1 MLRAVKYYISQSVVS
16 MLRNKLMVFI
26 SISTVVF
33 CMLLLGLAIIFG
45 MNLTYISGQ
54 LESQFEIHAFVDIS
68 YKESEA
74 KKLESQIKKID
85 GVAAVKF
92 SDKDEALKSLKNML
106 GNDNDALAGL
116 DEDNPLQFS
125 YKITLS
131 DIKKATAVEKSL
143 EKIKGIESVSNRTD
157 ILKGISSF
165 ASVAGHVS
173 LIGMIIFAIISV
185 FIISNTIKLGLMSRK
200 TEIGI
205 MKSVGATD
213 GFIRSPFIIEG
224 AVVGIVGSL
233 ISYVPITFGYKSAV
247 SWWDGLF
254 GIFRLL
260 PAEEI
265 SYIILGVF
273 LVAGTVIGS
282 IGSIASVRKYLD
294 V

>member
-1 MLRAVKYYISQSVVS
+1 MFRAFKYYISQSVVS

-26 SISTVVF
+26 SISTVIF

-45 MNLTYISGQ
+45 MNLTYISEQ
-54 LESQFEIHAFVDIS
+54 LESQFEIHAFVDVS
-68 YKESEA
+68 YKESQA

-85 GVAAVKF
+85 GVAVAKF

-116 DEDNPLQFS
+116 DDDNPLQFS
-125 YKITLS
+125 YKITLN
-131 DIKKATAVEKSL
+131 DIKKANSVEKAL
-143 EKIKGIESVSNRTD
+143 GKIKGIESVSNRTD

-173 LIGMIIFAIISV
+173 LVGMIIFAVISV

-213 GFIRSPFIIEG
+213 RFIRNPFIIEG
-224 AVVGIVGSL
+224 AIVGIVGSL
-233 ISYVPITFGYKSAV
+233 ISYIPIMIGYNSAV

-260 PAEEI
+260 PADNI
-265 SYIILGVF
+265 SYMILGVF
-273 LVAGTVIGS
+273 LIAGAVIGS

>member
-1 MLRAVKYYISQSVVS
+1 MLRAFRYYISQSAVS
-16 MLRNKLMVFI
+16 MLRNKLMVLI
-26 SISTVVF
+26 SISTVIF

-45 MNLTYISGQ
+45 MNLTYISNQ

-68 YKESEA
+68 YKEADA

-85 GVAAVKF
+85 GIATAKF
-92 SDKDEALKSLKNML
+92 SDKNEALTRLKIML
-106 GNDNDALAGL
+106 GNDKDALAGL
-116 DEDNPLQFS
+116 EEDNPLQFS

-131 DIKKATAVEKSL
+131 DIKKAKSVETSL
-143 EKIKGIESVSNRTD
+143 KKIKGIESVSNRTD
-157 ILKGISSF
+157 ILKAISSF
-165 ASVAGHVS
+165 ATVASHVS
-173 LIGMIIFAIISV
+173 LVGMIIFAVISV

-224 AVVGIVGSL
+224 TIVGLVGGL
-233 ISYVPITFGYKSAV
+233 ISYVPITLVYKSV
-247 SWWDGLF
+247 INWWNGLF
-254 GIFRLL
+254 GIFRLVPL
-260 PAEEI
+260 ENI
-265 SYIILGVF
+265 SYVILGVF
-273 LVAGTVIGS
+273 LIAGAVIGS

>member
-1 MLRAVKYYISQSVVS
+1 MLRAFKYYISQSVVS

-26 SISTVVF
+26 SISTVIF

-45 MNLTYISGQ
+45 MNLTYISDQ

-68 YKESEA
+68 YKESDA
-74 KKLESQIKKID
+74 KKLEEKIKKID
-85 GVAAVKF
+85 GVAAAKF
-92 SDKDEALKSLKNML
+92 SDKKEALKSLKNML

-116 DEDNPLQFS
+116 DDDNPLQFS

-131 DIKKATAVEKSL
+131 DIKKATSVEKAL
-143 EKIKGIESVSNRTD
+143 GKIKGIESVSNRTD
-157 ILKGISSF
+157 ILHGISSF

-173 LIGMIIFAIISV
+173 LIGMIIFAVISI

-224 AVVGIVGSL
+224 AIVGIVGSL
-233 ISYVPITFGYKSAV
+233 ISYVPIIIGYKSAV
-247 SWWDGLF
+247 NWWSGLF

-273 LVAGTVIGS
+273 LVAGVVIGS

>member
-1 MLRAVKYYISQSVVS
+1 MLRAFKYYISQSFVS

-26 SISTVVF
+26 SISTVIF

-45 MNLTYISGQ
+45 MNLTYISNQ

-68 YKESEA
+68 YKEADA

-85 GVAAVKF
+85 GIAAAKF
-92 SDKDEALKSLKNML
+92 SDKNEALESLKNML
-106 GNDNDALAGL
+106 GNDKDALAGL
-116 DEDNPLQFS
+116 EEDNPLQFS

-131 DIKKATAVEKSL
+131 DIKKANSVEAAL
-143 EKIKGIESVSNRTD
+143 RKIKGIESVSNRTD
-157 ILKGISSF
+157 ILKAISSF
-165 ASVAGHVS
+165 ATVASHVS
-173 LIGMIIFAIISV
+173 LVGMIIFAVISV

-224 AVVGIVGSL
+224 TIVGL
-233 ISYVPITFGYKSAV
+233 VGGIISYIPITIVYQSV
-247 SWWDGLF
+247 ISWWNDLF
-254 GIFRLL
+254 GIFKLV

-265 SYIILGVF
+265 SYVILGVF
-273 LVAGTVIGS
+273 LIAGAVIGS

>member
-1 MLRAVKYYISQSVVS
+1 MLRAFKYYISQSVTS

-26 SISTVVF
+26 SISTVIF

-45 MNLTYISGQ
+45 MNLTYISEQ

-68 YKESEA
+68 YKESQA
-74 KKLESQIKKID
+74 KKLESSIKKID
-85 GVAAVKF
+85 GVATVKF
-92 SDKDEALKSLKNML
+92 SDKQEALKSLKNML

-131 DIKKATAVEKSL
+131 DVKKANSVEKSL

-200 TEIGI
+200 TEISI

-213 GFIRSPFIIEG
+213 GFIRSPFIFEG
-224 AVVGIVGSL
+224 MIVGL
-233 ISYVPITFGYKSAV
+233 VGGAISYIPITLGYNSVV
-247 SWWDGLF
+247 SWWEGLF

-260 PAEEI
+260 PAENI

-273 LVAGTVIGS
+273 LIAGAVIGS
-282 IGSIASVRKYLD
+282 IGSVASVRKYLD

>member
-1 MLRAVKYYISQSVVS
+1 MLRAFKYYISQSAVS
-16 MLRNKLMVFI
+16 MLRNKLMVLI
-26 SISTVVF
+26 SISTVIF

-45 MNLTYISGQ
+45 MNLTYISNQ

-68 YKESEA
+68 YKEADA

-85 GVAAVKF
+85 GIATAKF
-92 SDKDEALKSLKNML
+92 SDKNEALTSLKKML
-106 GNDNDALAGL
+106 GNDKDALAGL
-116 DEDNPLQFS
+116 EEDNPLQFS

-131 DIKKATAVEKSL
+131 DIKKAKSVETSL
-143 EKIKGIESVSNRTD
+143 KKIKGIESVSNRTD
-157 ILKGISSF
+157 ILKAISSF
-165 ASVAGHVS
+165 ATVASHVS
-173 LIGMIIFAIISV
+173 LVGMIIFAVISV

-224 AVVGIVGSL
+224 TIVGLVGGL
-233 ISYVPITFGYKSAV
+233 ISYVPITLVYKSV
-247 SWWDGLF
+247 INWWNGLF
-254 GIFRLL
+254 GIFRLVPL
-260 PAEEI
+260 ENI
-265 SYIILGVF
+265 SYVILGVF
-273 LVAGTVIGS
+273 LIAGAVIGS

>member
-1 MLRAVKYYISQSVVS
+1 MLRAFKYYISQSVVS

-26 SISTVVF
+26 SISTVIF

-45 MNLTYISGQ
+45 MNLTYISDQ

-68 YKESEA
+68 YKESDA
-74 KKLESQIKKID
+74 KKLESKIKKID
-85 GVAAVKF
+85 GIAAAKF
-92 SDKDEALKSLKNML
+92 SDKNEALKSLKNML

-116 DEDNPLQFS
+116 EEDNPLQFS

-131 DIKKATAVEKSL
+131 DIKKAAAVEKAL
-143 EKIKGIESVSNRTD
+143 EKIEGIESVSNRTD
-157 ILKGISSF
+157 ILRGISSF

-173 LIGMIIFAIISV
+173 LAGMIIFAVISV

-224 AVVGIVGSL
+224 AIVGIAGSL
-233 ISYVPITFGYKSAV
+233 ISYIPIILGYKSAV
-247 SWWDGLF
+247 TWWDGLF

-265 SYIILGVF
+265 SYILMGVF
-273 LVAGTVIGS
+273 LIAGVVIGS